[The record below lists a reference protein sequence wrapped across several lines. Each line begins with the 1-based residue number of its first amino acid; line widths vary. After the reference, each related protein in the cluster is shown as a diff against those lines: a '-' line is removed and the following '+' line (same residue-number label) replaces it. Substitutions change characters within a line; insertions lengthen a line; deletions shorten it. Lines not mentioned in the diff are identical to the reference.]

1 MDEEKKEKLDN
12 SEEDIKKEAEATEQE
27 NVSEEYVPEQL
38 DDDEFEKEKSKIKAE
53 KEAKKAL
60 KKAEKSKK
68 KGEEKEILLDEE
80 GNPIKRK
87 RKKSEKITI
96 AVIVI
101 IILAIVIGV
110 AGYLIYSLNRPENAI
125 LDFFSYVN
133 EEDWDNA
140 INLVDIRGYLTM
152 TLIDMESE
160 DDENTSYIDYENKYN
175 TVFDELAELGYDEVE
190 NSLEYGQENYTEI
203 MSGLFT
209 DTTITV
215 DSVDSVERIGDT
227 DLYRVSVNL
236 VLSDDTGTYA
246 DQTSSYDLYVAKQD
260 GEYKMVGGAFTSMIY
275 YYYETY
281 YAYSTYYT
289 DTDTDTDTETE
300 VDAEETE
307 VVE

>member
-1 MDEEKKEKLDN
+1 MDEEKKEKIDN
-12 SEEDIKKEAEATEQE
+12 NKEEAKKETEVTKTE
-27 NVSEEYVPEQL
+27 NVSEEYIPEQL
-38 DDDEFEKEKSKIKAE
+38 DDDEFEKEKSRKKAE

-60 KKAEKSKK
+60 KKSEKAKK
-68 KGEEKEILLDEE
+68 KGEEKEVLLDEN

-96 AVIVI
+96 AVILV

-110 AGYLIYSLNRPENAI
+110 VGYLIYSLNRPENAI

-160 DDENTSYIDYENKYN
+160 DDENTSYIDYESKYN

-190 NSLEYGQENYTEI
+190 NSLKYGEENYSEI

-215 DSVDSVERIGDT
+215 DSVDSIERIGET
-227 DLYRVSVNL
+227 DLYRVSIKV
-236 VLSDDTGTYA
+236 VLSDDTGNYA
-246 DQTSSYDLYVAKQD
+246 DQTSSYEIYVAKQD
-260 GEYKMVGGAFTSMIY
+260 GEYKMVGGAFTAMIY

-281 YAYSTYYT
+281 YAYSMYNT
-289 DTDTDTDTETE
+289 DTGVDTG
-300 VDAEETE
+300 EEAE

>member
-1 MDEEKKEKLDN
+1 MDEEKKEELN
-12 SEEDIKKEAEATEQE
+12 NVQEDKKESNEKVVDETT
-27 NVSEEYVPEQL
+27 NEYVPEQL
-38 DDDEFEKEKSKIKAE
+38 DDDDFEKEKSKLKAE

-60 KKAEKSKK
+60 KKAEKAKK
-68 KGEEKEILLDEE
+68 KADEKEVLLDEE

-96 AVIVI
+96 AVIVV

-289 DTDTDTDTETE
+289 DTDTDTETE